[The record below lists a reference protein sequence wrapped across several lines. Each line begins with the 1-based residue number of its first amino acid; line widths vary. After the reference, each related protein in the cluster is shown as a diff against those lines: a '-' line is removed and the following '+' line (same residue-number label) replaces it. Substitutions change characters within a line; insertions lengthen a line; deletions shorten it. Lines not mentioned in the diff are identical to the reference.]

1 MKTLLTKQQIKKQ
14 IEILGK
20 EISDYYKNDSFICLV
35 VLKGSFIFA
44 SDLVREISSTNCTM
58 DFIRLSSYRGKQSSG
73 NVKML
78 MGELEKYKDKNLLV
92 IEDIVDTG
100 LTLSFFLEKLKEVK
114 VKSVKVCSLLEKKE
128 INQGKV
134 KIDFLG
140 FDIPNKFVI
149 GYGLDFDEKYRNLPE
164 IVIFDED

>member
-1 MKTLLTKQQIKKQ
+1 MKTLLTKEQISNRIKV
-14 IEILGK
+14 LGK
-20 EISDYYKNDSFICLV
+20 EISNFYKDEEFICLV

-44 SDLVREISSTNCTM
+44 SDLVREISSTNCTI
-58 DFIRLSSYRGKQSSG
+58 DFIRLSSYRGTKSTG
-73 NVKML
+73 NVEML
-78 MGELEKYKDKNLLV
+78 MGELEKYKNKNLLV

-100 LTLSFFLEKLKEVK
+100 LTLSFFLEKLKESE

-128 INQGKV
+128 INKGRV